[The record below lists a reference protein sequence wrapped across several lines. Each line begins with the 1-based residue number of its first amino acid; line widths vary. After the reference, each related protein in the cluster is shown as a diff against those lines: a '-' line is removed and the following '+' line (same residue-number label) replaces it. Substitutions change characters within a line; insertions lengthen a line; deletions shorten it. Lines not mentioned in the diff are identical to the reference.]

1 MKRFG
6 ILPSVFALILMGCHG
21 GAMSQQ
27 QVNYDVRCLGNEAQ
41 GDLRAVTLR
50 VAEQR
55 GLAGTE
61 KDWAWLSK
69 QMQASGADVGPLKM
83 SEMGRASV
91 YAEATLIRKGAL
103 VAALMVHD
111 GSRGQADY
119 SSSVAA
125 TEIKRFLVNSVAPT
139 SHPDDAGAHGNGDDG
154 AGRILLDIAKRLAGV
169 KVAMGPFY
177 SETAA
182 KYFIRAH
189 AYSDP
194 IGVEASRQLLCSQ
207 GLKGEQLRA
216 IGMSAAYVATGK
228 KPQGALK

>member
-1 MKRFG
+1 MKHSFK
-6 ILPSVFALILMGCHG
+6 LKSAMALILVATQAHAIAQEAGKFE
-21 GAMSQQ
+21 
-27 QVNYDVRCLGNEAQ
+27 VRCQGNEAQ

-55 GLAGTE
+55 GLPGTE
-61 KDWAWLSK
+61 KDWIWLSK

-83 SEMGRASV
+83 SEMGKASV

-111 GSRGQADY
+111 GSQAQSDY
-119 SSSVAA
+119 SASVAA
-125 TEIKRFLVNSVAPT
+125 KEIKRFLVNSVSPT
-139 SHPDDAGAHGNGDDG
+139 THPDDDGAHGAGDDG
-154 AGRILLDIAKRLAGV
+154 AGRILMDIAKRLAGV

-189 AYSDP
+189 AYSDQV
-194 IGVEASRQLLCSQ
+194 GVEASRQLLCSQ
-207 GLKGEQLRA
+207 GLKSEQLRA

-228 KPQGALK
+228 KPQGAQK